1 MLLLT
6 LKAIACKVGA
16 LMIVEKSKR
25 METTTSE
32 VESGQPQDSASTEV
46 KDSPVQMR
54 TLIAIGDLH
63 GDFYRLER
71 LLRESDLLL
80 PGTLAWNPAQGQI
93 DLIFIGDYVD
103 WRNEALEGPA
113 EDWTAGSRKILELLF
128 SIHHELDKLRSQD
141 PAFQS
146 RLFTILGN
154 HDEMMLEAHQI
165 FSFLEMDEVKKF
177 LASMGPHGMQVRQAI
192 QHLGLNPSQ
201 VEKVLKFLNWY
212 VQGGQATIEGYGE
225 IEDWRAA
232 LDTDIGDFL
241 RQHLRL
247 GVVVNHRLFSH
258 TLPDYREFWRPIEEI
273 MALPEASYKR
283 AKEAFLWSRKV
294 WGYDYCTGT
303 RTNPF
308 STEEIDEMLSG
319 MAVEGVIVGHTP
331 LPHDGKPVIAHGGR
345 VINID
350 LHAYPGS
357 EALIQSYLPSE
368 GSTSDPLRDMALGR

>member
-1 MLLLT
+1 
-6 LKAIACKVGA
+6 
-16 LMIVEKSKR
+16 

-32 VESGQPQDSASTEV
+32 VESGQPAEDAKETE
-46 KDSPVQMR
+46 KESPVQMR

-71 LLRESDLLL
+71 LLRESDLLI
-80 PGTLAWNPAQGQI
+80 PGTLAWNPAQTQI
-93 DLIFIGDYVD
+93 DLILIGDYVD

-113 EDWTAGSRKILELLF
+113 EEWTAGSRKILELIYSL
-128 SIHHELDKLRSQD
+128 HHEMDKLRGLSNS
-141 PAFQS
+141 FQS
-146 RLFTILGN
+146 RIFTILGN
-154 HDEMMLEAHQI
+154 HDEMMIEAHQI
-165 FSFLEMDEVKKF
+165 FNFLEIEEVKSFLS
-177 LASMGPHGMQVRQAI
+177 AMGPHGMQVRQAI
-192 QHLGLNPSQ
+192 QHLGLNPGQ

-212 VQGGQATIEGYGE
+212 VQGGQATIEGYKDIEEWKAAMDGE
-225 IEDWRAA
+225 
-232 LDTDIGDFL
+232 LGDYL

-247 GVVVNHRLFSH
+247 GVVVNNRLFSH
-258 TLPDYREFWRPIEEI
+258 TLPDYREFWRPLEEI
-273 MALPEASYKR
+273 MSLPEATYKR

-308 STEEIDEMLSG
+308 STEEIDEMLTG
-319 MAVEGVIVGHTP
+319 MAIEGVIVGHTP

-357 EALIQSYLPSE
+357 EALIQSYVPTD
-368 GSTSDPLRDMALGR
+368 GSTSDPLRELSLGR